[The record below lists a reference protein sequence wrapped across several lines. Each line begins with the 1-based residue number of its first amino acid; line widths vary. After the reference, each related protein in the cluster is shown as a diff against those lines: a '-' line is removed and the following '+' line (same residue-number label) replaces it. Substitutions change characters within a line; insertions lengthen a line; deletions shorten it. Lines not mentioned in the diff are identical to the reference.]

1 MSFWYNNGREPW
13 TGIDTNSLW
22 TIRELPTQLNRSYL
36 MAFGFSE
43 SIAFKRLVD
52 NCISDGLRFYH
63 RQTIVKLLY
72 AYGFYNIHLRQ
83 TLKCRWYRS
92 ANIAWD
98 TEKKWF
104 DKREFNQSADRKF
117 HTWHDICHQVD
128 HNAKSRFPQ
137 AFFQDTV
144 SPKLQAGQK
153 PTGGC
158 VWVIKSCWR
167 VEKIVHKD
175 SGAFLLL
182 NSGSCDYDPT
192 TQYKHF
198 YI

>member
-13 TGIDTNSLW
+13 RGIDTNSLW

-36 MAFGFSE
+36 MAFGFSK

-98 TEKKWF
+98 TEKEWV
-104 DKREFNQSADRKF
+104 DKREFNQSANRKF
-117 HTWHDICHQVD
+117 HTWHLSSGRPQCNVWISSGLVPGHCFPRNSKPAKNRQVD
-128 HNAKSRFPQ
+128 VF
-137 AFFQDTV
+137 
-144 SPKLQAGQK
+144 G
-153 PTGGC
+153 
-158 VWVIKSCWR
+158 
-167 VEKIVHKD
+167 
-175 SGAFLLL
+175 LLIL
-182 NSGSCDYDPT
+182 VGV
-192 TQYKHF
+192 
-198 YI
+198 